1 MTDFILKLINISHI
15 VLSHQLLVY
24 YSLVQQHWVEIM
36 ARILVVDDSPSQ
48 LFGMQKIIE
57 KLGHEVLSATNGEE
71 GVRTA
76 KEQIPDLILM
86 DVVMPELNGFQAT
99 RKISRDE
106 RTSHIPIIM
115 VTTKN
120 LQTDKVWGMR
130 QGAKDYLVKPVAEK
144 ALIAAIKEHLPA

>member
-1 MTDFILKLINISHI
+1 
-15 VLSHQLLVY
+15 
-24 YSLVQQHWVEIM
+24 M
-36 ARILVVDDSPSQ
+36 ARILIVDDSPSQ
-48 LFGMQKIIE
+48 LFGMQKIME
-57 KLGHEVLSATNGEE
+57 KLGHEVISATNGEE

-86 DVVMPELNGFQAT
+86 DIVMPELNGFQAT

-130 QGAKDYLVKPVAEK
+130 QGAKDYLIKPVSEK
-144 ALIAAIKEHLPA
+144 ALVSVVNEYLQVS

>member
-1 MTDFILKLINISHI
+1 
-15 VLSHQLLVY
+15 
-24 YSLVQQHWVEIM
+24 M

-57 KLGHEVLSATNGEE
+57 KMGHEVLSATNGEE

-144 ALIAAIKEHLPA
+144 ALMTAIKEYLPAD

>member
-1 MTDFILKLINISHI
+1 
-15 VLSHQLLVY
+15 
-24 YSLVQQHWVEIM
+24 M

-57 KLGHEVLSATNGEE
+57 KIGHEVLTATNGEE

-144 ALIAAIKEHLPA
+144 ALVAAIKEYLPAD

>member
-1 MTDFILKLINISHI
+1 
-15 VLSHQLLVY
+15 
-24 YSLVQQHWVEIM
+24 M

-57 KLGHEVLSATNGEE
+57 KMGHEALSATNGEE

-130 QGAKDYLVKPVAEK
+130 QGAKDYLVKPVSEK
-144 ALIAAIKEHLPA
+144 ALIAVIKEYLPAE

>member
-1 MTDFILKLINISHI
+1 
-15 VLSHQLLVY
+15 
-24 YSLVQQHWVEIM
+24 M
-36 ARILVVDDSPSQ
+36 ARILIVDDSPSQ

-57 KLGHEVLSATNGEE
+57 KMGHEVLSATNGDE

-99 RKISRDE
+99 RKISREE

-120 LQTDKVWGMR
+120 LQTDKVWAMR
-130 QGAKDYLVKPVAEK
+130 QGAKDYLVKPVTEK
-144 ALIAAIKEHLPA
+144 TLVAVIKEYLVE

>member
-1 MTDFILKLINISHI
+1 
-15 VLSHQLLVY
+15 
-24 YSLVQQHWVEIM
+24 M
-36 ARILVVDDSPSQ
+36 ARILIVDDSPSQ
-48 LFGMQKIIE
+48 LFGMQKVIE
-57 KLGHEVLSATNGEE
+57 KMGHEVITATNGEE

-86 DVVMPELNGFQAT
+86 DIVMPELNGFQAT
-99 RKISRDE
+99 RKISKDE

-130 QGAKDYLVKPVAEK
+130 QGAKDYLIKPVSEK
-144 ALIAAIKEHLPA
+144 SLIAVVNEYLDVS

>member
-1 MTDFILKLINISHI
+1 
-15 VLSHQLLVY
+15 
-24 YSLVQQHWVEIM
+24 M

-57 KLGHEVLSATNGEE
+57 KMGHEALSATNGEE

-130 QGAKDYLVKPVAEK
+130 QGAKDYLVKPVSEK
-144 ALIAAIKEHLPA
+144 ALIAVINEYLPAE

>member
-1 MTDFILKLINISHI
+1 
-15 VLSHQLLVY
+15 
-24 YSLVQQHWVEIM
+24 M

-57 KLGHEVLSATNGEE
+57 RMGHEVLSATNGEE
-71 GVRTA
+71 GVRAA

-99 RKISRDE
+99 RKISKDE

-144 ALIAAIKEHLPA
+144 ALTTVIKEYLPS

>member
-1 MTDFILKLINISHI
+1 
-15 VLSHQLLVY
+15 
-24 YSLVQQHWVEIM
+24 M
-36 ARILVVDDSPSQ
+36 ARILIVDDSPSQ
-48 LFGMQKIIE
+48 LFGMQKIVE
-57 KLGHEVLSATNGEE
+57 KMGHEVITAANGEE

-86 DVVMPELNGFQAT
+86 DIVMPELNGFQAT

-130 QGAKDYLVKPVAEK
+130 QGAKDYLVKPVNEK
-144 ALIAAIKEHLPA
+144 SLSKVVSENLAV

>member
-1 MTDFILKLINISHI
+1 
-15 VLSHQLLVY
+15 
-24 YSLVQQHWVEIM
+24 M
-36 ARILVVDDSPSQ
+36 ARILIVDDSPSQ

-57 KLGHEVLSATNGEE
+57 KMGHEVLSANNGNE
-71 GVRTA
+71 GVQTA

-86 DVVMPELNGFQAT
+86 DVVMPDLNGFQAT
-99 RKISRDE
+99 RKISREE

-130 QGAKDYLVKPVAEK
+130 QGAKDYLVKPVSEK
-144 ALIAAIKEHLPA
+144 ALIKSINEHLPV

>member
-1 MTDFILKLINISHI
+1 
-15 VLSHQLLVY
+15 
-24 YSLVQQHWVEIM
+24 M

-57 KLGHEVLSATNGEE
+57 KMGHEVLSATNGEE
-71 GVRTA
+71 GVRAA

-144 ALIAAIKEHLPA
+144 ALTAVIKEYLSE

>member
-1 MTDFILKLINISHI
+1 
-15 VLSHQLLVY
+15 
-24 YSLVQQHWVEIM
+24 M
-36 ARILVVDDSPSQ
+36 ARILIVDDSPSQ

-57 KLGHEVLSATNGEE
+57 KMGHEVLSANNGNE
-71 GVRTA
+71 GVQTA

-86 DVVMPELNGFQAT
+86 DVVMPDLNGFQAT
-99 RKISRDE
+99 RKISKEE

-130 QGAKDYLVKPVAEK
+130 QGAKDYLVKPVSEK
-144 ALIAAIKEHLPA
+144 ALIKSINEHLPV

>member
-1 MTDFILKLINISHI
+1 
-15 VLSHQLLVY
+15 
-24 YSLVQQHWVEIM
+24 M

-57 KLGHEVLSATNGEE
+57 KMGHEVLSATNGEE

-76 KEQIPDLILM
+76 KEQIPDMILM

-144 ALIAAIKEHLPA
+144 ALTAAIKEYLST

>member
-1 MTDFILKLINISHI
+1 MRDYINIVTVI
-15 VLSHQLLVY
+15 NIRERY
-24 YSLVQQHWVEIM
+24 M

-57 KLGHEVLSATNGEE
+57 KIGHEVLTATNGEE

-144 ALIAAIKEHLPA
+144 ALVAAIKEYLPAD

>member
-1 MTDFILKLINISHI
+1 
-15 VLSHQLLVY
+15 
-24 YSLVQQHWVEIM
+24 M

-57 KLGHEVLSATNGEE
+57 KMGHEVLSATNGEE

-144 ALIAAIKEHLPA
+144 ALMSTIKEYLPAS

>member
-1 MTDFILKLINISHI
+1 
-15 VLSHQLLVY
+15 
-24 YSLVQQHWVEIM
+24 M

-57 KLGHEVLSATNGEE
+57 RMGHEVLSATNGEE
-71 GVRTA
+71 GVRAA

-99 RKISRDE
+99 RKISKDE

-144 ALIAAIKEHLPA
+144 ALTAAIKEYLPTL

>member
-1 MTDFILKLINISHI
+1 
-15 VLSHQLLVY
+15 
-24 YSLVQQHWVEIM
+24 M

-57 KLGHEVLSATNGEE
+57 KMGHEVLTATNGVE

-86 DVVMPELNGFQAT
+86 DIVMPELSGFQAT
-99 RKISRDE
+99 RKISREE

-120 LQTDKVWGMR
+120 QQTDKVWGMR
-130 QGAKDYLVKPVAEK
+130 QGAKDYLVKPVSEK
-144 ALIAAIKEHLPA
+144 ALISTINEYIPK

>member
-1 MTDFILKLINISHI
+1 
-15 VLSHQLLVY
+15 
-24 YSLVQQHWVEIM
+24 M

-57 KLGHEVLSATNGEE
+57 KMGHEVLSATNGEE

-99 RKISRDE
+99 RKISREE

-130 QGAKDYLVKPVAEK
+130 QGAKDYLVKPVSEK
-144 ALIAAIKEHLPA
+144 ALKAAIMEYLPT

>member
-1 MTDFILKLINISHI
+1 
-15 VLSHQLLVY
+15 
-24 YSLVQQHWVEIM
+24 M
-36 ARILVVDDSPSQ
+36 ARILIVDDSPSQ
-48 LFGMQKIIE
+48 LFGMQKVME
-57 KLGHEVLSATNGEE
+57 KLGHEVITATNGEE

-86 DVVMPELNGFQAT
+86 DIVMPELNGFQAT
-99 RKISRDE
+99 RKISKDE

-130 QGAKDYLVKPVAEK
+130 QGAKDYLIKPVSEK
-144 ALIAAIKEHLPA
+144 ALIGVVNEYLSVA

>member
-1 MTDFILKLINISHI
+1 
-15 VLSHQLLVY
+15 
-24 YSLVQQHWVEIM
+24 M

-57 KLGHEVLSATNGEE
+57 KMGHEVLTATNGEE

-99 RKISRDE
+99 RKISREE

-130 QGAKDYLVKPVAEK
+130 QGAKDYLVKPVSEK
-144 ALIAAIKEHLPA
+144 ALIKAVKEYLPV

>member
-1 MTDFILKLINISHI
+1 
-15 VLSHQLLVY
+15 
-24 YSLVQQHWVEIM
+24 M

-57 KLGHEVLSATNGEE
+57 KMGHEVLSATNGEE

-144 ALIAAIKEHLPA
+144 ALMAVIKEYLPTE

>member
-1 MTDFILKLINISHI
+1 
-15 VLSHQLLVY
+15 
-24 YSLVQQHWVEIM
+24 M

-57 KLGHEVLSATNGEE
+57 KMGHEVLSATNGEE

-144 ALIAAIKEHLPA
+144 ALISTINEYLPT

>member
-1 MTDFILKLINISHI
+1 
-15 VLSHQLLVY
+15 
-24 YSLVQQHWVEIM
+24 M

-71 GVRTA
+71 GIRTA
-76 KEQIPDLILM
+76 KEQLPDLILM

-99 RKISRDE
+99 RKISKDE

-130 QGAKDYLVKPVAEK
+130 QGAKDYLVKPVSEK
-144 ALIAAIKEHLPA
+144 ALVAAIREHLPT

>member
-1 MTDFILKLINISHI
+1 MILSSYLFGNI
-15 VLSHQLLVY
+15 
-24 YSLVQQHWVEIM
+24 IM

-57 KLGHEVLSATNGEE
+57 KMGHEVLSATNGEE

-130 QGAKDYLVKPVAEK
+130 QGAKDYLVKPVSEK
-144 ALIAAIKEHLPA
+144 ALISAINEHLPT